1 MSQLKNIKRLRG
13 KKEIDLIFKKGKS
26 INSGM
31 LRLRFIENKENRNCV
46 SIGVGVS
53 KRFVFLAHN
62 RNRVKR
68 QMRAVIKNKEA
79 DLLEV
84 LPAGYYMFLFGGSAP
99 VSTPVLTLDF
109 VQLVE
114 KISRLHSES

>member
-1 MSQLKNIKRLRG
+1 M
-13 KKEIDLIFKKGKS
+13 
-26 INSGM
+26 
-31 LRLRFIENKENRNCV
+31 
-46 SIGVGVS
+46 S

-79 DLLEV
+79 ELLEV

-99 VSTPVLTLDF
+99 VSTAVLTLDF

>member
-13 KKEIDLIFKKGKS
+13 KKEIDLVFKKGKS

-53 KRFVFLAHN
+53 KRFVFLAHS
-62 RNRVKR
+62 RNRIKR
-68 QMRAVIKNKEA
+68 QVRAIIENKKA
-79 DLLEV
+79 DLLEF
-84 LPAGYYMFLFGGSAP
+84 LPAGYYLFLFCGSAP
-99 VSTPVLTLDF
+99 VSTAFLTVDF

-114 KISRLHSES
+114 KIGRLYSES